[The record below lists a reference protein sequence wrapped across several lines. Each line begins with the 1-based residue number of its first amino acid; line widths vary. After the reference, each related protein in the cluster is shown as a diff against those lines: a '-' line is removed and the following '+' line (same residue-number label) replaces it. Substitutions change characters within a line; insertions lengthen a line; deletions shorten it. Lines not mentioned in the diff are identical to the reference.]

1 VQPISGLRRNS
12 MACVALPTCGLALA
26 ESERYLPTLVTALEE
41 RLALH
46 GLAEDE
52 ITIRM
57 TGCPNGC
64 ARPYIAEIGLVGKG
78 PERYNLYLGGAF
90 DGSRLSKLYAE
101 DLGHDGIVA
110 ALDPLFSAYAKER
123 EPEERF
129 SAFLIRS
136 GIVAATANGR
146 DFHANTGPQRA
157 PTLEAAR

>member
-1 VQPISGLRRNS
+1 

-26 ESERYLPTLVTALEE
+26 ESERYLPSLLTALEE
-41 RLALH
+41 LLAAR

-78 PERYNLYLGGAF
+78 PGRYNLYLGAAF

-101 DLGHDGIVA
+101 DLQHDAIIA
-110 ALDPLFSAYAKER
+110 TLDRLFGAYAAER
-123 EPEERF
+123 QAGERF
-129 SAFLIRS
+129 GAFVVRTQR
-136 GIVAATANGR
+136 VAATANGR
-146 DFHANTGPQRA
+146 DFHANTGPLRA
-157 PTLEAAR
+157 A